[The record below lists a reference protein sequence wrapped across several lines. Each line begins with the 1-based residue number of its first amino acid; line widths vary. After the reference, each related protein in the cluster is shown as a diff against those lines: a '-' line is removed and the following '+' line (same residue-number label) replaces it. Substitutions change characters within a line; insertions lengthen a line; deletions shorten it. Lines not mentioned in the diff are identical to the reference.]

1 MVWCGNA
8 LKMLKVSRSSMDFIY
23 LKIFDESIVPPIM
36 GYKDYFRVPTR
47 FAFRKNPLDLSNSI
61 PLEEVGFRGSS
72 SNQGLQDVVNRFY
85 LAIIMTAMSISNVS
99 YVAFCVLALLGIY
112 IVLSSTPDMASTVVT
127 NVDKGKSVV
136 GSVNLESTL
145 TSSDKGKRVVYSPI
159 ILPSGVS
166 GPRLSPFLG
175 GATFTLAFTI
185 EGIKSIITLFARV
198 RDCWFREPLRAVM
211 LVRLTARGTTDGLT
225 AEGMADELTVRGMT
239 DEVYYEPIF

>member
-8 LKMLKVSRSSMDFIY
+8 LKMLKVSRSSMDF
-23 LKIFDESIVPPIM
+23 M
-36 GYKDYFRVPTR
+36 

-61 PLEEVGFRGSS
+61 PLEEVGFHGSS

-112 IVLSSTPDMASTVVT
+112 IVLSSTLVMASTVVT

-145 TSSDKGKRVVYSPI
+145 TSSDKGKWVVYSPI
-159 ILPSGVS
+159 VLPSGVS

-175 GATFTLAFTI
+175 G
-185 EGIKSIITLFARV
+185 SN
-198 RDCWFREPLRAVM
+198 DCAIDDILKDPLRAVM

-225 AEGMADELTVRGMT
+225 VEGMADELTVRGMT

>member
-8 LKMLKVSRSSMDFIY
+8 LKMLKVSRSSMDF
-23 LKIFDESIVPPIM
+23 M
-36 GYKDYFRVPTR
+36 

-61 PLEEVGFRGSS
+61 PLEEVGFHGSS

-112 IVLSSTPDMASTVVT
+112 IVLSSTLVMASTVVT

-145 TSSDKGKRVVYSPI
+145 TSSDKGKWVVYSPI
-159 ILPSGVS
+159 VLPSGVS

-175 GATFTLAFTI
+175 G
-185 EGIKSIITLFARV
+185 SN
-198 RDCWFREPLRAVM
+198 DCAIDDILKDVQHSLLHSQQRPLRAVM

-225 AEGMADELTVRGMT
+225 VEGMADELTVRGMT